1 MSQNEAVG
9 AILGG
14 VAGGVIGNQF
24 GKTAAT
30 VLGAVIGAAVG
41 RNIGRSF
48 DETSPD
54 RAGEAIHE
62 APDTAEVGE
71 SVTWENPGNA
81 DGPATVTRQEAD
93 REGRTSR
100 EFPQTVTIEG
110 REEQSCGTACRNDS
124 GDWQTVSS

>member
-1 MSQNEAVG
+1 MSQNETVG

-14 VAGGVIGNQF
+14 VVGGVIGNQF

-30 VLGAVIGAAVG
+30 VVGTVIGAAVG
-41 RNIGRSF
+41 YNIGQSF
-48 DETSPD
+48 DETSPE
-54 RAGEAIHE
+54 RVGEATHE
-62 APDTAEVGE
+62 TPDTAEVGE
-71 SVTWENPGNA
+71 SITLENPGNA
-81 DGPATVTRQEAD
+81 DGSATVTRQEVD

-124 GDWQTVSS
+124 GDWQIVSS